1 MQYDD
6 LPIENNEGRTMVNVL
21 KRISNIVAA
30 KNNVRDYNLYI

>member
-6 LPIENNEGRTMVNVL
+6 LPIESNEGRTMVNVL